1 MASAHAQARPDG
13 GTREHE
19 GATSVDLAVLLW
31 RGGLPLAGL
40 AMLPLAG
47 LALSLAG
54 LSLPLAGLAL
64 ALAGCWLAPLPVAPK
79 RLFASAKRWSRS
91 AYDGLTHERGL
102 RQQVA
107 WKSSA

>member
-19 GATSVDLAVLLW
+19 GATSVDVAVFLW

-47 LALSLAG
+47 LAL
-54 LSLPLAGLAL
+54 P
-64 ALAGCWLAPLPVAPK
+64 LAGCWLTPLPVAPK
-79 RLFASAKRWSRS
+79 RLFASAKRWL
-91 AYDGLTHERGL
+91 GLGL
-102 RQQVA
+102 G
-107 WKSSA
+107 

>member
-19 GATSVDLAVLLW
+19 GATSVDVAVFLW

-40 AMLPLAG
+40 AMLP
-47 LALSLAG
+47 LAG

>member
-40 AMLPLAG
+40 AMLP
-47 LALSLAG
+47 LAG